1 MFKLSVSINSVL
13 YLNIIDHVV
22 NKETNPAGEAEE
34 EGEDEEKYGEAGE
47 DEVEDE
53 EEEVLTVA
61 LRLTHYPHCSA
72 LLRKHV
78 LPISSEL
85 VCSARHKQQQKLYS
99 RLETREERGDCYL
112 AML

>member
-1 MFKLSVSINSVL
+1 M

-47 DEVEDE
+47 DEIEDK

-61 LRLTHYPHCSA
+61 LRITHYPHCSG

-85 VCSARHKQQQKLYS
+85 V
-99 RLETREERGDCYL
+99 
-112 AML
+112 